1 MDLEL
6 AAPCLFGLESL
17 VSKELKAL
25 GAEKVAAENGRVR
38 FAGDEYVLA
47 RANLGVRYAERIF
60 IVLGSFTAHT
70 FEELFQ
76 GVRALPL
83 ENWIGRYDAFPVAG
97 HTLNSDLFS
106 VRDCQS
112 IIKKA
117 AVERLKEKYGISWFE
132 ETGARAAAS
141 LFHPQKPASTC
152 IWTPRANRCTSAA
165 TARRRTKRPSAKR
178 LRRRCARS
186 LSFARIT
193 RCMTRCAARGR
204 S

>member
-1 MDLEL
+1 MELEF

-25 GAEKVAAENGRVR
+25 GAENVAAENGRVR
-38 FAGDEYVLA
+38 FAGDEYMLA

-60 IVLGSFTAHT
+60 VVLGSFTAHT

-106 VRDCQS
+106 VRD
-112 IIKKA
+112 
-117 AVERLKEKYGISWFE
+117 
-132 ETGARAAAS
+132 
-141 LFHPQKPASTC
+141 
-152 IWTPRANRCTSAA
+152 
-165 TARRRTKRPSAKR
+165 
-178 LRRRCARS
+178 
-186 LSFARIT
+186 
-193 RCMTRCAARGR
+193 
-204 S
+204 